1 MFLSKLFFL
10 LHLLASFAYS
20 AEISQAVKEKKLY
33 PMGEKIF
40 TKKCPSLKVNNYK
53 SYDLLLEALQNHHAC
68 GTLNTKHSQA
78 IALYLW
84 DQKRVQTKDNLKEI
98 KISKE
103 DKCQVCGMYLHY
115 YPNWVCEID
124 YPKGEVYK
132 FDGVKD
138 MMRFYFNHV
147 EGITV
152 ILVKD
157 YYTLKTIDARD
168 AFFVIGSDVL
178 GPMGNELIPFRDKK
192 SATTFSLDHRGKS
205 PLPFDAISE
214 KMVRAID

>member
-1 MFLSKLFFL
+1 MSFSKLFFL
-10 LHLLASFAYS
+10 LLLLSPFAFS
-20 AEISQAVKEKKLY
+20 AEISQAIKEKKLY

-40 TKKCPSLKVNNYK
+40 TKKCPNLEVNNYK
-53 SYDLLLEALQNHHAC
+53 SYEQLLKALQNHSAC
-68 GTLNTKHSQA
+68 GTLNTKYSQA
-78 IALYLW
+78 LALYLW
-84 DQKRVQTKDNLKEI
+84 DIKRVEKTDTLQEI

-132 FDGVKD
+132 FDGIKD
-138 MMRFYFNHV
+138 MMQFYFNHKK
-147 EGITV
+147 GITV

-157 YYTLKTIDARD
+157 YYTLKTIDARE
-168 AFFVIGSDVL
+168 AFYVIRSDVL

-205 PLPFDAISE
+205 PLSFKALTE
-214 KMVRAID
+214 KMVRSID